1 MILQFPEVSTI
12 EKEEKR
18 IKFQQEQL
26 EEQAKTIQKLH
37 ERLRKKLEKQKTTTS
52 K

>member
-1 MILQFPEVSTI
+1 MILQFPKVSTI

-26 EEQAKTIQKLH
+26 EEQAKTIENLN
-37 ERLRKKLEKQKTTTS
+37 ERLRKKLERQKTTTS

>member
-1 MILQFPEVSTI
+1 MILQFPEVSAI

-18 IKFQQEQL
+18 VKFQQEQL
-26 EEQAKTIQKLH
+26 EEQTKAIQKLH
-37 ERLRKKLEKQKTTTS
+37 ERLRKKLERQKTTTS